1 MYYLTLDED
10 GYLVGYAVAE
20 AMPGEVVDMPAVER
34 LDEAAMRD
42 AKHMI
47 SHRWDGEKLVLDE
60 QRLARLEVEEKR
72 QDCIAELKNL
82 LIATDYVAA
91 KIAEGSAAVEEYAA
105 VIARRRAW
113 RAEINELE
121 GTA

>member
-10 GYLVGYAVAE
+10 GYLVGYAALE
-20 AMPGEVVDMPAVER
+20 TMPDDSIGMPAVGH
-34 LDEAAMRD
+34 LDEAAMMD
-42 AKHMI
+42 AKYMI
-47 SHRWDGEKLVLDE
+47 SHRWDGEKLMLDK
-60 QRLARLEVEEKR
+60 QRLVRLEAEEKR
-72 QDCIAELKNL
+72 QNCIAELKNL